1 MTREAQMQ
9 LTISDVSKTYSNGV
23 KALDGVSLSIGN
35 GMFGLLG
42 PNGSGKTTLMRTI
55 ATLQE
60 PDTGSIRLGAVDILE
75 NQHAVRSVLGYLPQ
89 DFGVYPNVN
98 AETFLGYIA
107 TLKGVVRPSER
118 DAVVE
123 FTLKHVN
130 LWEHRKQ
137 RLGTYSGGMKQRL
150 GIAQALV
157 GDPKLIIV
165 DEPTAGLD
173 PEERTRF
180 LNLLSA
186 IGENIIVILSTHI
199 VEDVAEVCDRMA
211 IIREGKLLHTG
222 DPQEA
227 IDAIRGRVWTK
238 SVQRDELTVLEK
250 SHSVISTRLR
260 RGRHVVHVLADS
272 RPDATFDGADP
283 DLKDVYFITLG
294 AAGNGGAGRG
304 AGGAPVASG
313 QGR

>member
-1 MTREAQMQ
+1 MQ
-9 LTISDVSKTYSNGV
+9 LSIENVSKTYSNGV
-23 KALDGVSLSIGN
+23 RALDGVSLTIGN

-107 TLKGVVRPSER
+107 TLKGVTRASER
-118 DAVVE
+118 SAIVE

-130 LWEHRKQ
+130 LWEQRRRK
-137 RLGTYSGGMKQRL
+137 LGTFSGGMKQRL
-150 GIAQALV
+150 GIAQALI

-186 IGENIIVILSTHI
+186 IGENVIVILSTHI

-211 IIREGKLLHTG
+211 IIDEGRLLHTG
-222 DPQEA
+222 DPQVA
-227 IDAIRGRVWTK
+227 IDGIRGKVWTK
-238 SVQRDELTVLEK
+238 SVDRDELAVLADR
-250 SHSVISTRLR
+250 HSVISTRLR
-260 RGRHVVHVLADS
+260 RGRHVVHVLADTQ
-272 RPDATFDGADP
+272 PDASFDGADP
-283 DLKDVYFITLG
+283 DLKDVYFVTLG
-294 AAGNGGAGRG
+294 NAGNGSGARQLTAAG
-304 AGGAPVASG
+304 ADGLTRG

>member
-1 MTREAQMQ
+1 MQ

-23 KALDGVSLSIGN
+23 RALDGVSLTIGN

-60 PDTGSIRLGAVDILE
+60 PDTGSIHLGAVDILE

-98 AETFLGYIA
+98 AETLLGYIA
-107 TLKGVVRPSER
+107 TLKGVTRSSER
-118 DAVVE
+118 DAIVE
-123 FTLKHVN
+123 FTLRHVN
-130 LWEHRKQ
+130 LWDERRR
-137 RLGTYSGGMKQRL
+137 RLGTFSGGMKQRL
-150 GIAQALV
+150 GIAQALI

-199 VEDVAEVCDRMA
+199 VEDVAEVCGRMA
-211 IIREGKLLHTG
+211 IIREGRLLHTG

-227 IDAIRGRVWTK
+227 IDAIRGKVWKK
-238 SVQRDELTVLEK
+238 SVARDELAAFEQH
-250 SHSVISTRLR
+250 HSVISKRLR
-260 RGRHVVHVLADS
+260 RGSHVVHVLADS
-272 RPDATFDGADP
+272 QPDSSFDGADP
-283 DLKDVYFITLG
+283 DLKDVYFVTL
-294 AAGNGGAGRG
+294 GNGGARTANAGDRQAAG
-304 AGGAPVASG
+304 AA